1 MGQVFALQKT
11 CEATVVCL
19 VQSSIFA
26 VGDIHGQAGRLDAL
40 LGRLAGL
47 DPAARLVFLGDY
59 IDRGAHSRQV
69 VDRLLVL
76 AQERPDTVFLMGNH
90 EAALLRYDA
99 SRSPEDL
106 RLLRTFG
113 FQATLDSYASPPGR
127 IGLDFM
133 PENHRRFFRE
143 LRRWF
148 RCGPYVFFH
157 APLPCGVDPDAAK
170 AHELEYLL
178 SNRTIDEAW
187 QASGQTLVFGHVPL
201 ETPLTAPGLIG
212 VDTGAGWGSVLT
224 AVELPALRFH
234 HA

>member
-1 MGQVFALQKT
+1 MPT
-11 CEATVVCL
+11 
-19 VQSSIFA
+19 SIFA
-26 VGDIHGQAGRLDAL
+26 IGDIHGQAGRLNAL

-69 VDRLLVL
+69 VDRLLAL

-106 RLLRTFG
+106 GLLRTFG
-113 FQATLDSYASPPGR
+113 FQATLDAYGGPPGR
-127 IGLDFM
+127 LGLDFM
-133 PENHRRFFRE
+133 PESHRRFFRE

-157 APLPCGVDPDAAK
+157 APLPYGVDPGAANSQ
-170 AHELEYLL
+170 ELEYLL
-178 SNRTIDEAW
+178 SNRTIEADAW

-201 ETPLTAPGLIG
+201 ETPLTAPGLVG